1 MKRLILLTFIA
12 LISNVAVAQD
22 DNPRLKDAEDI
33 FHNFEISSIGA
44 KGAVQ
49 VSQMADQAQI
59 SYSRM
64 IIAQNEEIISL
75 LKQLVE
81 KPSSAQAASK
91 TKK

>member
-1 MKRLILLTFIA
+1 MKRLIPLIFIG

-22 DNPRLKDAEDI
+22 ENPRLKDAEDI
-33 FHNFEISSIGA
+33 FRNFEISSIGA

-81 KPSSAQAASK
+81 KPSSTPIMSK